1 MCNISLRGLQK
12 EEEGRDFFSLDFEQ
26 TFSSS
31 YLCATTREEA
41 CKGGRRDVISLN
53 VILDLTF
60 FKDILVLS

>member
-1 MCNISLRGLQK
+1 MI
-12 EEEGRDFFSLDFEQ
+12 FFLDFEQ

-31 YLCATTREEA
+31 YLCATTLEEA